1 MRHFFVRD
9 VIVRDD
15 IVAKYVLTECQRT
28 DMFIKVLSKDKLFCF
43 RVELGMHALNDI
55 GVD

>member
-1 MRHFFVRD
+1 MRD